1 MSESRSRSAALGDD
15 GSSARLDDL
24 RAQAEYARQRYQL
37 YKAKSY
43 GLRPTS
49 TVRMRELERA
59 AARAQAR
66 LEAAETQARSA
77 GERQAGPST
86 AG

>member
-1 MSESRSRSAALGDD
+1 MSESRSRSAAVGD
-15 GSSARLDDL
+15 GGASARLDDL

-59 AARAQAR
+59 FDRAQAR
-66 LEAAETQARSA
+66 VQAAEAEARRPSD
-77 GERQAGPST
+77 RQSGPPT
-86 AG
+86 LR